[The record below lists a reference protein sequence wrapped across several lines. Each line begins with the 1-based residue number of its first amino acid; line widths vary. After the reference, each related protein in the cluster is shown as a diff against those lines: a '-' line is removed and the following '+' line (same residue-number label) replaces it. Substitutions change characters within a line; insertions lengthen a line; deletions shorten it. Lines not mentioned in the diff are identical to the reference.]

1 MVINKMWII
10 IYRIT
15 VIGMILF
22 GSVVELKTVWSIADF
37 FMGLMVLTN
46 LISITLLGKYVYAS
60 LKDYKKQSIEGKN
73 PTFHASTIPNLKNTE
88 CWENDDLKREQ
99 QII

>member
-1 MVINKMWII
+1 MKINKMWII

-60 LKDYKKQSIEGKN
+60 LKR
-73 PTFHASTIPNLKNTE
+73 L
-88 CWENDDLKREQ
+88 
-99 QII
+99 